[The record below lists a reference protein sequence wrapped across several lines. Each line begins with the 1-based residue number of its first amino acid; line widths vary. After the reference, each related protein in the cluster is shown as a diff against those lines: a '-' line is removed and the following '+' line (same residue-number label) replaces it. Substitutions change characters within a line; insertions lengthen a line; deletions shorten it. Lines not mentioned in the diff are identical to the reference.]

1 MKGAR
6 MLDRSASSLEGKVT
20 VVTGGGGGIGR
31 AISETFAAHGAHVV
45 VAERDARRAR
55 DTADAIRKAGGQC
68 VESVVD
74 VQERGQVAHLLQT
87 TLDAFG
93 RVDVL
98 VNNVGDFLASKP
110 FATTTE
116 EDWEALYRINLK
128 HVFHCCSAFVPRMV
142 EQGDGGSIINV
153 STIEAFRGI
162 PGCAVYAAFNCG
174 VTGFTRSLALE
185 LGPHRIRVNAIAPE
199 TTETLQVPV
208 SRWIRPEHRD
218 RIPYWI
224 PLGRFGTPDDMA
236 GAAVFLASD
245 LSAWV
250 TGTTIHVDGGAL
262 AAGGF
267 YRIPGG
273 GWTNLPV
280 VTGGGIGR

>member
-1 MKGAR
+1 
-6 MLDRSASSLEGKVT
+6 MLDRSASSLEGKVS

-31 AISETFAAHGAHVV
+31 GISETFAAHGARVV
-45 VAERDARRAR
+45 VAERDPKRAR
-55 DTADAIRKAGGQC
+55 ETAESIRKAGGQALEC
-68 VESVVD
+68 VVD
-74 VQERGQVAHLLQT
+74 VQERAQVAQLLQA
-87 TLDAFG
+87 TLEAFG
-93 RVDVL
+93 QVDVL
-98 VNNVGDFLASKP
+98 VNNVGDFVASKS
-110 FATTTE
+110 FASSTE
-116 EDWEALYRINLK
+116 EEWEALYRINLK
-128 HVFHCCSAFVPRMV
+128 HVFYCCHAFVPRMI
-142 EQGDGGSIINV
+142 EQDRGGSIINV

-162 PGCAVYAAFNCG
+162 PNCAVYSAFNCG
-174 VTGFTRSLALE
+174 VTGFTKSLALE
-185 LGPHRIRVNAIAPE
+185 LGPARIRVNAIAPE

-218 RIPYWI
+218 RVPYWI
-224 PLGRFGTPDDMA
+224 PLGRFGRPDDMA

-267 YRIPGG
+267 YRTPGG
-273 GWTNLPV
+273 EWTNLPV

>member
-1 MKGAR
+1 
-6 MLDRSASSLEGKVT
+6 MLARSASSLEGKVS

-31 AISETFAAHGAHVV
+31 GISETFAAHGARVV
-45 VAERDARRAR
+45 VAERDATRAR
-55 DTADAIRKAGGQC
+55 ETAESIRKAGGQALEC
-68 VESVVD
+68 VVD
-74 VQERGQVAHLLQT
+74 VQERAQVARLLQAA
-87 TLDAFG
+87 LEAFG
-93 RVDVL
+93 QVDVL
-98 VNNVGDFLASKP
+98 VNNVGDFLASKA
-110 FATTTE
+110 FASSSE

-128 HVFHCCSAFVPRMV
+128 HVFYCCHAFVPRMI
-142 EQGDGGSIINV
+142 EQGRGGSIINV

-162 PGCAVYAAFNCG
+162 PNCAVYSAFNCG
-174 VTGFTRSLALE
+174 VTGFTKSLALE
-185 LGPHRIRVNAIAPE
+185 LGPARIRVNAIAPE

-208 SRWIRPEHRD
+208 SRWIRPEHRE
-218 RIPYWI
+218 RVPYWI

-267 YRIPGG
+267 YRTPGG
-273 GWTNLPV
+273 EWTNLPV

>member
-1 MKGAR
+1 
-6 MLDRSASSLEGKVT
+6 MLDRSASSLEGKVC

-31 AISETFAAHGAHVV
+31 GISETFAAHGARVV
-45 VAERDARRAR
+45 VAERDPKRAR
-55 DTADAIRKAGGQC
+55 ETAESIRKAGGQGLEC
-68 VESVVD
+68 AVD
-74 VQERGQVAHLLQT
+74 VQERAQVAQLLQA
-87 TLDAFG
+87 TLEAFG
-93 RVDVL
+93 QIDVL
-98 VNNVGDFLASKP
+98 VNNVGDFLASKS
-110 FATTTE
+110 FASSTE

-128 HVFHCCSAFVPRMV
+128 HVFYCCHAFVPRLI
-142 EQGDGGSIINV
+142 EQGRGGSIINV

-162 PGCAVYAAFNCG
+162 PNCAVYSAFNCG

-185 LGPHRIRVNAIAPE
+185 LGPARIRVNAIAPE

-218 RIPYWI
+218 RVPYWI
-224 PLGRFGTPDDMA
+224 PLGRFGRPDDMA

-250 TGTTIHVDGGAL
+250 TGTTLHVDGGAL

-267 YRIPGG
+267 YRTPGG
-273 GWTNLPV
+273 EWTNLPV

>member
-1 MKGAR
+1 
-6 MLDRSASSLEGKVT
+6 MLDRSASSLEGKVA

-31 AISETFAAHGAHVV
+31 GISETFAAYGAKVV
-45 VAERDARRAR
+45 VAERVPERAR
-55 DTADAIRKAGGQC
+55 ETVEAIRKAGGQAL
-68 VESVVD
+68 ESVVD
-74 VQERGQVAHLLQT
+74 VQERSGVARLLEA
-87 TLDAFG
+87 TLGAWG

-98 VNNVGDFLASKP
+98 VNNVGDFLGSKP
-110 FATTTE
+110 FAETTE

-128 HVFHCCSAFVPRMV
+128 HVFYCCHAFVPRML
-142 EQGDGGSIINV
+142 EQGQGGSIINV

-162 PGCAVYAAFNCG
+162 PDCAVYSAFNCG

-185 LGPHRIRVNAIAPE
+185 LGPARIRVNAIAPE
-199 TTETLQVPV
+199 TTETLQVPIR
-208 SRWIRPEHRD
+208 RWLHPEHRQ
-218 RIPYWI
+218 REPYWI

-236 GAAVFLASD
+236 GAALFLASG

-267 YRIPGG
+267 YRTPEGD
-273 GWTNLPV
+273 WTNLPV
-280 VTGGGIGR
+280 VTGGGIRSRG